1 MNRDLHEE
9 LSRLLDDDLP
19 EARAAELRRQIATD
33 ADVARAWESMSAMT
47 ADLAEL
53 PLDTPPDALD
63 RRILGAT
70 PGASD
75 SRVVSATSS
84 TLGPRFRRWLL
95 PAAAAALVLF
105 ALWPSPEPELIL
117 TSGSQYVEGH
127 VMVLAAD
134 VPVEVDGVAVIS
146 VEPADSARRVPLQE
160 DTMLN
165 KNTILAAAA
174 GAVVTVAVYEGSA
187 LIDAGGEDSTTIR
200 AGETQTVGTPDK
212 GRGLLNI
219 RGRGAAAATPDTN
232 TQQLTAE
239 IARLEEELDG
249 LRMEATLAR
258 GQLGHYE
265 GTAQPWPDDVP
276 ASFRPEAFES
286 ALEKALA
293 NAENLEL
300 LELDCQEFPCVAVIR
315 SHTSVEGWIDG
326 VRGRID
332 DPEAMGF
339 GDGTGISIWAS
350 NSSTDDGDVRLVG
363 FAAIPVEEMDEDAHA
378 RTNFRANQL
387 LKDSTEGILEGDE
400 DR

>member
-134 VPVEVDGVAVIS
+134 VPRDAITCRLPTRLPRPSRRGSRLLVS
-146 VEPADSARRVPLQE
+146 CAR
-160 DTMLN
+160 
-165 KNTILAAAA
+165 
-174 GAVVTVAVYEGSA
+174 Y
-187 LIDAGGEDSTTIR
+187 
-200 AGETQTVGTPDK
+200 
-212 GRGLLNI
+212 
-219 RGRGAAAATPDTN
+219 
-232 TQQLTAE
+232 
-239 IARLEEELDG
+239 
-249 LRMEATLAR
+249 
-258 GQLGHYE
+258 
-265 GTAQPWPDDVP
+265 
-276 ASFRPEAFES
+276 
-286 ALEKALA
+286 
-293 NAENLEL
+293 
-300 LELDCQEFPCVAVIR
+300 
-315 SHTSVEGWIDG
+315 
-326 VRGRID
+326 
-332 DPEAMGF
+332 
-339 GDGTGISIWAS
+339 
-350 NSSTDDGDVRLVG
+350 
-363 FAAIPVEEMDEDAHA
+363 
-378 RTNFRANQL
+378 
-387 LKDSTEGILEGDE
+387 
-400 DR
+400 